1 MLEAVQLIWRYRRY
15 ALYAVLSV
23 IIIWQYAV
31 NSGLRA
37 DLATEKLKST
47 QLSASV
53 EQQNKQVMEMAALA
67 AKRQKEAEAAL
78 KAAEA
83 TANGH
88 SSKATKILMAQPKSN
103 DECVAAL
110 ELLKEYQK

>member
-1 MLEAVQLIWRYRRY
+1 MVEVLQLIWRYRRY
-15 ALYAVLSV
+15 VAYAVLSL
-23 IIIWQYAV
+23 IIGWLYVA

-37 DLATEKLKST
+37 DLANAKLKNVELQSVIDLNNQT
-47 QLSASV
+47 LMQMSAWS
-53 EQQNKQVMEMAALA
+53 ERRA
-67 AKRQKEAEAAL
+67 KEAAAAL

-88 SSKATKILMAQPKSN
+88 SSKASQILMAKPKSN

-110 ELLKEYQK
+110 DLLKEYQR